1 MKNFNKALNYAFLL
15 LRFRPRSEVEV
26 RRRLKKREYSLLIIR
41 NVIKSLKDY
50 NYINDQD
57 FVKLYIS
64 DSLKKG
70 WGPIRVNVNLK
81 KIGISQK
88 LRKEAV
94 KKIEEKSSELI
105 KKLST
110 EKIYFLNKNKPNLAN
125 KKKKEKLIRFLA
137 NKGFYYKDIFI
148 YLEKEGRNEN

>member
-15 LRFRPRSEVEV
+15 LRFRPRSGVEV
-26 RRRLKKREYSLLIIR
+26 RRRLKKREYPLSIIR

-64 DSLKKG
+64 DSLRKG

-94 KKIEEKSSELI
+94 KKIEAKSDQLI
-105 KKLST
+105 KKLIQ
-110 EKIYFLNKNKPNLAN
+110 EKTYFLNKNKPDLAS

-137 NKGFYYKDIFI
+137 NKGFYYQDIFTH
-148 YLEKEGRNEN
+148 LEK